1 MGCVNS
7 LPPRGRW
14 HCKAMTEGACVHFE
28 FFARFILIIQACFLR
43 ILPQSRI
50 RSTAPSRREPFS
62 QHILRFSFVCF
73 IIIGNSLFEPRDYRV
88 VFVIQKETLFRTSLT
103 KLFIV
108 PQCSN
113 ASIPI
118 ELGSRLEKVH
128 QFYHLGVF

>member
-1 MGCVNS
+1 M
-7 LPPRGRW
+7 
-14 HCKAMTEGACVHFE
+14 HFE

-88 VFVIQKETLFRTSLT
+88 VFVITKNRLVLT
-103 KLFIV
+103 KAVLLCRLF
-108 PQCSN
+108 
-113 ASIPI
+113 
-118 ELGSRLEKVH
+118 GLEKNFTKRIDV
-128 QFYHLGVF
+128 L